1 MSNFDELLANNRR
14 FAASDA
20 KDRVP
25 EIPFL
30 PNKQVYIITCI
41 DPRVDP
47 AALLGLT
54 LGDAIVARN
63 VGGRV
68 TDSILADLAWINYL
82 HEVKTPDAP
91 WFELAVI
98 HHTDC
103 GSGLMA
109 DDQLRAGFVA
119 RGFNDREL
127 QHNAVIEPA
136 TTVAYDVRRIIESP
150 VISTQIEVSGYSYDV
165 KTGRLTEVV
174 GPTRADAGSPAHRFK
189 SESVKRFPLIP
200 TSPLTCSTP
209 REHHDSPVGHR
220 GVAESPA

>member
-1 MSNFDELLANNRR
+1 MSNFDELLANNQR

-30 PNKQVYIITCI
+30 PNKQVYIVTCI

-68 TDSILADLAWINYL
+68 TDSVLADLAWISYL

-109 DDQLRAGFVA
+109 DDHLRAGFVT
-119 RGFNDREL
+119 RGFDDREL
-127 QHNAVIEPA
+127 QNTAVIEP
-136 TTVAYDVRRIIESP
+136 TSTVTHDVRRIVESP
-150 VISTQIEVSGYSYDV
+150 VVSKQIEVSGYSYDV
-165 KTGRLTEVV
+165 KTGMLTEVV
-174 GPTRADAGSPAHRFK
+174 APSRAGARS
-189 SESVKRFPLIP
+189 
-200 TSPLTCSTP
+200 
-209 REHHDSPVGHR
+209 
-220 GVAESPA
+220 

>member
-1 MSNFDELLANNRR
+1 MSDFDELLANNAR
-14 FAASDA
+14 FAAGDA

-30 PNKQVYIITCI
+30 PNKQAYIITCI

-47 AALLGLT
+47 AALLGLA

-68 TDSILADLAWINYL
+68 TDPVLSDLAWISYL

-119 RGFNDREL
+119 RGFDDREL
-127 QHNAVIEPA
+127 QLNAVIEPA
-136 TTVAYDVRRIIESP
+136 TTVAHDVRRIVECPLVSR
-150 VISTQIEVSGYSYDV
+150 QIEISGYRYDV
-165 KTGRLTEVV
+165 KTGLLTQVV
-174 GPTRADAGSPAHRFK
+174 APTRAGARS
-189 SESVKRFPLIP
+189 
-200 TSPLTCSTP
+200 
-209 REHHDSPVGHR
+209 
-220 GVAESPA
+220 

>member
-1 MSNFDELLANNRR
+1 MHETTLSGVSSFDELLANNAR
-14 FAASDA
+14 FAATDA

-30 PNKQVYIITCI
+30 PNRQIYIITCI

-47 AALLGLT
+47 AALLGLA

-68 TDSILADLAWINYL
+68 TDSVLSDLAWISYL

-109 DDQLRAGFVA
+109 DDHLRGGFVA
-119 RGFNDREL
+119 RGFNNLEL
-127 QHNAVIEPA
+127 QDTAVTDPA
-136 TTVAYDVRRIIESP
+136 ITVARDVHRILESP
-150 VISTQIEVSGYSYDV
+150 VVSKQIAISGYSYDI

-174 GPTRADAGSPAHRFK
+174 ASNRARTARNKLPTAGPAGRDRGG
-189 SESVKRFPLIP
+189 SVTWTQPDNRD
-200 TSPLTCSTP
+200 
-209 REHHDSPVGHR
+209 R
-220 GVAESPA
+220 